1 MNPFVSPKVNIWAP
15 EAPKRAPKRAKKTQF
30 WAILAHIAQK
40 DLEEF
45 SASGGG
51 GIEKN
56 IFCSKSLLKGPQ
68 RVWDP
73 QKPKFCAL
81 DPPSGPVW
89 AHFVGKMGQM
99 GVKKRDSFEKIF
111 FVPNHSWKVPGGSGT
126 LKNPKLR
133 LHGLHLGGP
142 VWGHFVGKKGHF
154 EVKKNTI
161 FSKKNLL
168 QITFKGFPEALGPSG
183 TTHTPK
189 CVI

>member
-1 MNPFVSPKVNIWAP
+1 MVFRPWMTSNEPICVPQIRYLGARSPQEGPQKGQ
-15 EAPKRAPKRAKKTQF
+15 KTQF

-45 SASGGG
+45 SASGGER
-51 GIEKN
+51 IEKKF
-56 IFCSKSLLKGPQ
+56 FCSKSLLKGPQ
-68 RVWDP
+68 RVWDT

-133 LHGLHLGGP
+133 LHGPHLGPFGAIL
-142 VWGHFVGKKGHF
+142 WAKWAIMG
-154 EVKKNTI
+154 VKRTQ
-161 FSKKNLL
+161 F
-168 QITFKGFPEALGPSG
+168 F
-183 TTHTPK
+183 
-189 CVI
+189 